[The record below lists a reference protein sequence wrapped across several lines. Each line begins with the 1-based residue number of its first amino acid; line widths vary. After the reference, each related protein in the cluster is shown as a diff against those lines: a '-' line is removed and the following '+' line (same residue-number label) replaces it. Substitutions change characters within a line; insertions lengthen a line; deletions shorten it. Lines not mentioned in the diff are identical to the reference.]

1 MADMDDLLYF
11 NGIDGATGE
20 YETPPLTLA
29 QLSKV
34 AQGGKVEK
42 PVEGQVNYVPKEG
55 VDPKDLSTAGWGVIF
70 AFADQDKVP
79 AIQEALAPLLNHR
92 RAQAA
97 RVKQHYYKEYVG
109 AAAYRPNESKSDFL
123 ARHGV
128 GPGPA
133 DPDKVPYYL
142 LIVGDPESIPYR
154 FQYQLDVQYAVGR
167 IHFDTLEEY
176 ARYAQS
182 VVLAEQQ
189 PPFLPRRATFF
200 GVSNP
205 DDRATS
211 LSAEKLVKPL
221 AASVAADKPN
231 WAVTTLSPE
240 ESTKARLG
248 QLLGGAD
255 TPALLFTA
263 SHGMGFPN
271 GDARQLPH
279 QGALLCQ
286 DWPGPQ
292 AWRGRGPIPT
302 DFYFSADDVSSNANV
317 LGLLA
322 FYFACFG
329 AGTPRL
335 DEFAH
340 RMGQRPEIAPHSFLA
355 RLPRK
360 LLTRGALAV
369 VGHVERA
376 WGTSFIWDR
385 AGAQLGVFE
394 SSFKRLMEGHPIGSA
409 LEFFNGRY
417 AELSSD
423 LSVQIEEAQFDP
435 EHVDNEK
442 LAGMWTANN
451 DARSYVVIGDPAAR
465 LPVVGE
471 GAPAAGRPGL
481 PAEIRLAPQ
490 PASAP
495 ATAGGAAPP
504 PILGPA
510 PAEAQTDYGITDS
523 LKQVQGNVQELIN
536 KLMETLKQVMDDITS
551 LEIKTYVSDDVS
563 GAKYEKGE
571 FTNAQLRAITR
582 ISLDGDVLN
591 VVPESGGELDRALW
605 EVHLAMVQQAQA
617 NRAEMLKTAVSLLGS
632 LKAL

>member
-1 MADMDDLLYF
+1 M
-11 NGIDGATGE
+11 
-20 YETPPLTLA
+20 
-29 QLSKV
+29 S
-34 AQGGKVEK
+34 
-42 PVEGQVNYVPKEG
+42 
-55 VDPKDLSTAGWGVIF
+55 
-70 AFADQDKVP
+70 
-79 AIQEALAPLLNHR
+79 
-92 RAQAA
+92 
-97 RVKQHYYKEYVG
+97 
-109 AAAYRPNESKSDFL
+109 
-123 ARHGV
+123 
-128 GPGPA
+128 
-133 DPDKVPYYL
+133 
-142 LIVGDPESIPYR
+142 
-154 FQYQLDVQYAVGR
+154 
-167 IHFDTLEEY
+167 
-176 ARYAQS
+176 
-182 VVLAEQQ
+182 
-189 PPFLPRRATFF
+189 
-200 GVSNP
+200 
-205 DDRATS
+205 
-211 LSAEKLVKPL
+211 
-221 AASVAADKPN
+221 
-231 WAVTTLSPE
+231 
-240 ESTKARLG
+240 
-248 QLLGGAD
+248 
-255 TPALLFTA
+255 
-263 SHGMGFPN
+263 
-271 GDARQLPH
+271 
-279 QGALLCQ
+279 
-286 DWPGPQ
+286 
-292 AWRGRGPIPT
+292 
-302 DFYFSADDVSSNANV
+302 
-317 LGLLA
+317 
-322 FYFACFG
+322 
-329 AGTPRL
+329 
-335 DEFAH
+335 
-340 RMGQRPEIAPHSFLA
+340 QRPEIAPHSFLA

-465 LPVVGE
+465 LPVVSD

-481 PAEIRLAPQ
+481 PAEIRLAPR
-490 PASAP
+490 PAIAP
-495 ATAGGAAPP
+495 ATAEGAAPP